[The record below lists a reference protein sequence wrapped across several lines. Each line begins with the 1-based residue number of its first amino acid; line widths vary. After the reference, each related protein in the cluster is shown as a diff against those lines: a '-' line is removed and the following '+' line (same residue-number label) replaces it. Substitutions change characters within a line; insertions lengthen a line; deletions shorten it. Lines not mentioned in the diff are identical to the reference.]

1 MKTSGSICFLPK
13 LEGLGGP
20 ASFQARLMADF
31 RNRGID
37 VHHDPTARDC
47 AAILVSGG
55 TRQVLAL
62 WRAKRRGVRVVQR
75 LAQMNWIHRVHQS
88 GLRHYL
94 RSERNNRLLAFI
106 RRRLADRVVY
116 QSEFVQSMWTD
127 AFGEVIAPGVVIH
140 NSVDLQTC
148 TPDGPHQR
156 PQDHLRMLV
165 VEGNLGRGNE
175 PHLEHAIHLAEAVQ
189 AQVDRKLELMIV
201 GNAPQILRDKWNAE
215 SGVWLTW
222 LGTVPRERIPEID
235 RSAHLLYSSE
245 LNGGCPNAVIEALA
259 CGLPVVG
266 YATGALPEL
275 VPVEAGRVVPY
286 GANHWKLE
294 PPDTSALAAAALEVL
309 ADQDFFRRGARA
321 YAEAHFDIGQMGER
335 YLDVLMGTI
344 PI

>member
-1 MKTSGSICFLPK
+1 MKTPGSICFLPK

-31 RNRGID
+31 RSRGID
-37 VHHDPTARDC
+37 VHHDPNAPDC
-47 AAILVSGG
+47 TVILLSGG

-62 WRAKRRGVRVVQR
+62 WRAKRRGVRIVQR
-75 LAQMNWIHRVHQS
+75 LAQMNWIHRVHKS
-88 GLRHYL
+88 GWRHYL

-116 QSEFVQSMWTD
+116 QSEFVKSMWTD
-127 AFGEVIAPGVVIH
+127 AFGEESAPGVVIH
-140 NSVDLQTC
+140 NSVDLQTY
-148 TPDGPHQR
+148 TPDGLHQR
-156 PQDHLRMLV
+156 PQDHVRMLV
-165 VEGNLGRGNE
+165 VEGHLGRGNE
-175 PHLEHAIHLAEAVQ
+175 PHLTHAIHLAEAVQ
-189 AQVDRKLELMIV
+189 AQLDKKLELMIV
-201 GNAPQILRDKWNAE
+201 GDAPQSLQHRWNEE
-215 SGVWLTW
+215 SELWLTW

-275 VPVEAGRVVPY
+275 VPAEAGRVVPY
-286 GANHWKLE
+286 GADHWKLE
-294 PPDTSALAAAALEVL
+294 PPDTPSLSAAALEVL
-309 ADQDFFRRGARA
+309 AAQDSFRREARA
-321 YAEAHFDIGQMGER
+321 HAEAHFDIDQMAER